1 MFMLKPYRCFNFML
15 PFETYERLKRISQQ
29 KNDIS
34 IAEIIRRGI
43 DLILKDEEYK
53 CLKNDK

>member
-1 MFMLKPYRCFNFML
+1 MLKSYRCFNFML
-15 PFETYERLKRISQQ
+15 PFETYERLKRVSQQ

-43 DLILKDEEYK
+43 DLILNNEEFK
-53 CLKNDK
+53 CLNNEK